1 MLLYFYLQSE
11 ILEIKLSSLSVNGVC
26 DLIDKVESLNS
37 IQAPIYK
44 QAIKENNINGR
55 VLLHCDLQELKK
67 VMEYTLECCIFT
79 FQKEVLSTDIFI
91 FFRYLK

>member
-1 MLLYFYLQSE
+1 MLYLYLQSE

-26 DLIDKVESLNS
+26 DLIDKIESLNS

-67 VMEYTLECCIFT
+67 VIFGMLHLYISKRN
-79 FQKEVLSTDIFI
+79 F
-91 FFRYLK
+91 

>member
-1 MLLYFYLQSE
+1 M
-11 ILEIKLSSLSVNGVC
+11 EIKLSSLSVNGVC
-26 DLIDKVESLNS
+26 DLIDKIENLNS

-67 VMEYTLECCIFT
+67 VIFYLLRLYIL
-79 FQKEVLSTDIFI
+79 KRASSKYRYIF
-91 FFRYLK
+91 